1 MLLHRFPILRGLRTS
16 DLLFSLKKEKKSREN
31 VRRFLPTTKSS
42 RHNVFFQ
49 GVLLFSISHNSQQTI
64 ERKIQ
69 RLYLFSV
76 FQNEKPTKIMKN
88 WTSLYALN
96 II

>member
-1 MLLHRFPILRGLRTS
+1 MFGGFCQPQKAAAIM
-16 DLLFSLKKEKKSREN
+16 F
-31 VRRFLPTTKSS
+31 
-42 RHNVFFQ
+42 FFQ